1 MERTVQAYFETEVNY
16 DGLSYTMIYGEH
28 INGGW
33 CCVPNWNV
41 GCEMGSTG
49 DISFNAAALECA
61 GLKTGAAKAIA
72 DKIYAVGLA
81 LEAQGLLPEYGHIGN
96 EYLKSLLGT
105 PQPPE
110 PDYEP
115 EM

>member
-16 DGLSYTMIYGEH
+16 GGQSFTAIYGEH

-49 DISFNAAALECA
+49 DISFNAAALEHA
-61 GLKTGAAKAIA
+61 GLKPGAAKAIA

-81 LEAQGLLPEYGHIGN
+81 LDAQGQLPEYGHIGN
-96 EYLKSLLGT
+96 EYLKSVLEAPRQSRLKL
-105 PQPPE
+105 
-110 PDYEP
+110 
-115 EM
+115 